1 MIGYHGT
8 SADYLE
14 SILENGLLCCPDIDR
29 NWIPSMNEVYFWGDN
44 FIENECDEDDDEEM
58 IECRLRNAAIDSA
71 QCAIAQAKDC
81 RIVVVKF
88 EVPDDEV
95 ETDYS
100 CENMESANCI
110 ARDVRPDEI
119 IDIQISNDL
128 SLLRG
133 YFISIMLKKN
143 ESNICFDDIET
154 TIGNLF
160 SDTYIEIE
168 DVLEMS
174 ELSAE
179 GS

>member
-8 SADYLE
+8 SADYLD
-14 SILENGLLCCPDIDR
+14 SIIENGLLCCPGIDR

-58 IECRLRNAAIDSA
+58 IEYRLIDAAIDSA
-71 QCAIAQAKDC
+71 QCAIAKAKDC

-95 ETDYS
+95 KTDYS

-110 ARDVRPDEI
+110 ARDVKPEEI
-119 IDIQISNDL
+119 ISIQISNDL
-128 SLLRG
+128 SLIRG
-133 YFISIMLKKN
+133 YFIATMMN
-143 ESNICFDDIET
+143 RTESAIEFTNMEKFVGELFEDRWIDLDDIVE
-154 TIGNLF
+154 L
-160 SDTYIEIE
+160 
-168 DVLEMS
+168 S
-174 ELSAE
+174 ELSTK